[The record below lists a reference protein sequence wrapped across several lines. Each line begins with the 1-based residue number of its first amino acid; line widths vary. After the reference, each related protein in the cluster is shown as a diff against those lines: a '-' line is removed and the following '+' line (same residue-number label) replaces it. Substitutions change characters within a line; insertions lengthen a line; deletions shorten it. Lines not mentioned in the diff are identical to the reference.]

1 MKQTMKVAISSTGP
15 GLDSEVD
22 PRFGRC
28 QYFIIGDTETMEHGV
43 MDNSSAMAAGG
54 AGISAAQAIVDKGVQ
69 ALLTGNCGPNA
80 YEVLSSAGINIITGV
95 SGSVKDAIENYRAG
109 KFQTSAQANVPDHF
123 GSGGAPGIGGGRGMG
138 GGMGRGM
145 GGGRVMGGGMGK
157 GMGGGQGMGRGMG
170 GGIGMG
176 SGMNPPA
183 GPAPQPQSPE
193 QELNALRDQSKAL
206 AQQLDDMQRRIDEM
220 EKKRK

>member
-80 YEVLSSAGINIITGV
+80 YEVLSSAGINTLGERFRYRQGCRQDEGYKTRGRPRWGLCLPQLRRKNTP
-95 SGSVKDAIENYRAG
+95 SGRHTLLWDR
-109 KFQTSAQANVPDHF
+109 H
-123 GSGGAPGIGGGRGMG
+123 
-138 GGMGRGM
+138 
-145 GGGRVMGGGMGK
+145 
-157 GMGGGQGMGRGMG
+157 
-170 GGIGMG
+170 
-176 SGMNPPA
+176 
-183 GPAPQPQSPE
+183 
-193 QELNALRDQSKAL
+193 LN
-206 AQQLDDMQRRIDEM
+206 RRTRSRSLM
-220 EKKRK
+220 R